1 MGNTLPTPKGREEEI
16 VTLLVDMGV
25 SRKTAKTLTY
35 LSNVDESISKTIE
48 EETRLRQPEVSTAL
62 KELRGRGWIEKE
74 DIKKEGKGR
83 PIHSYK
89 MVVPFD
95 RAIKTL
101 VKEKKSEIAEMQ
113 STLKKLNNIVNTE

>member
-1 MGNTLPTPKGREEEI
+1 MGNTLPSSKSSNDEI
-16 VTLLVDMGV
+16 VNLLVDMGV

-35 LSNVDESISKTIE
+35 LSSVHECISKTIE

-62 KELRGRGWIEKE
+62 KELRGRGWIAKE

-95 RAIKTL
+95 RAVKTL
-101 VKEKKSEIAEMQ
+101 VKEKKSEINDMQ
-113 STLKKLNNIVNTE
+113 NTIKRLRELVED

>member
-1 MGNTLPTPKGREEEI
+1 MGNTFPSSVESDEEI
-16 VTLLVDMGV
+16 VNLLVDMGV

-35 LSNVDESISKTIE
+35 LSHVDNCISKTIE

-83 PIHSYK
+83 PIHSYR
-89 MVVPFD
+89 MVIPFD

-101 VKEKKSEIAEMQ
+101 VKEKKSEIQEMQ
-113 STLKKLNNIVNTE
+113 NTLKRLKEIVGTD

>member
-1 MGNTLPTPKGREEEI
+1 MGNTFLSSKRSDDEI
-16 VTLLVDMGV
+16 VNLLVDMGV

-35 LSNVDESISKTIE
+35 LSKVDECISKTIE
-48 EETRLRQPEVSTAL
+48 EKTRLRQPEVSTAL
-62 KELRGRGWIEKE
+62 KELRGRGWIAKE

-101 VKEKKSEIAEMQ
+101 VKEKKSEINEMQ
-113 STLKKLNNIVNTE
+113 NTIKRLRELVD

>member
-1 MGNTLPTPKGREEEI
+1 MGNTFPSSVESDEEI
-16 VTLLVDMGV
+16 VNLLVDMGV

-35 LSNVDESISKTIE
+35 LSHVDNCISKTIE

-83 PIHSYK
+83 PIHSYR

-101 VKEKKSEIAEMQ
+101 VKEKKSEIQEMQ
-113 STLKKLNNIVNTE
+113 NTLKRLKEIVETE

>member
-1 MGNTLPTPKGREEEI
+1 MGNTFLSSKRSDDEI
-16 VTLLVDMGV
+16 VNLLVDMGV

-35 LSNVDESISKTIE
+35 LSKVDECISKTIE
-48 EETRLRQPEVSTAL
+48 EKTRLRQPEVSTAL
-62 KELRGRGWIEKE
+62 KELRGRGWIAKE

-101 VKEKKSEIAEMQ
+101 VKEKKGEINEMQ
-113 STLKKLNNIVNTE
+113 NTIKRLRELVD

>member
-1 MGNTLPTPKGREEEI
+1 MGNSMPSSKENNDEI
-16 VTLLVDMGV
+16 VNLLVDMGV

-35 LSNVDESISKTIE
+35 LSSVEECISKTIE
-48 EETRLRQPEVSTAL
+48 EETKLRQPEVSTAL

-95 RAIKTL
+95 RAVKTL

-113 STLKKLNNIVNTE
+113 STIKRLKDIVEEE

>member
-1 MGNTLPTPKGREEEI
+1 MGNIHPSSIMKEEEI
-16 VTLLVDMGV
+16 VNLLVDMGV

-35 LSNVDESISKTIE
+35 LSQVDNCISKTIE

-83 PIHSYK
+83 PIHSYR

-95 RAIKTL
+95 RAIKSL
-101 VKEKKSEIAEMQ
+101 VKEKKGEIQQMQ
-113 STLKKLNNIVNTE
+113 NTIKRLRELVED